1 MYVFVFFFLNRHNCT
16 ARILEV
22 MFTNIQKTSSFSL
35 NGIDDD
41 NQDSKSPVP
50 LTEHV
55 PLILYH
61 CQGMWN

>member
-1 MYVFVFFFLNRHNCT
+1 
-16 ARILEV
+16 

-35 NGIDDD
+35 DRIVDDN